1 MQFPTR
7 AFFFRASGAKLVG
20 IYLFAEIARRGGC
33 TIDLMRLVDLVGDG
47 RLDCSIDRIVSW
59 RDAGEQLEALLA
71 RRISGK
77 VVLTI
82 D

>member
-1 MQFPTR
+1 
-7 AFFFRASGAKLVG
+7 VG

-33 TIDLMRLVDLVGDG
+33 TLDLMRLVDLVGDG
-47 RLDCSIDRIVSW
+47 RLDCSIDRVVSW
-59 RDAGEQLEALLA
+59 RDAGTQVEALLG